1 MRNDSCLLSG
11 ASPRTFARVVNRM
24 TVSDHCTER
33 ALHDCE
39 VVGVDRVDEERSDEQ
54 HRGIG
59 DQRQMARS

>member
-1 MRNDSCLLSG
+1 
-11 ASPRTFARVVNRM
+11 M